1 MKKNALVALAAI
13 VGSTATAAALGGRNS
28 GDSRWYRRLR
38 KPALT
43 PPPIVFPIAWTALYA
58 LQAASAFRVWR
69 APKSSNRTKALAL
82 WATQLGLN
90 AAWSPIFF
98 RMRAPRL
105 ALADVVALDAALA
118 AYVHRAAKVDRPA
131 ALLAAPYLAWLGF
144 ATYLNAEIVRLN
156 R

>member
-13 VGSTATAAALGGRNS
+13 VGSTAIAAALGGTNS

-69 APKSSNRTKALAL
+69 APKSSDRTTALAL

-90 AAWSPIFF
+90 AAWSPLFF
-98 RMRAPRL
+98 GRHAPRA
-105 ALADVVALDAALA
+105 ALADIALLDVALA
-118 AYVHRAAKVDRPA
+118 AYVHRAAKVDRAA
-131 ALLAAPYLAWLGF
+131 ALLAAPYLAWVGF
-144 ATYLNAEIVRLN
+144 ATYLNAEIVRLDS
-156 R
+156 

>member
-1 MKKNALVALAAI
+1 MKKNALVALATI
-13 VGSTATAAALGGRNS
+13 VGSTAVAAALGGRRS

-43 PPPIVFPIAWTALYA
+43 PSPIVFPVAWTALYA

-69 APKSSNRTKALAL
+69 APRSSHRTTALAL

-90 AAWSPIFF
+90 AAWSPLFF
-98 RMRAPRL
+98 RRHAPRS
-105 ALADVVALDAALA
+105 ALADVALLDVALA
-118 AYVHRAAKVDRPA
+118 AYVHRATKVDRTA
-131 ALLAAPYLAWLGF
+131 ALLAAPYLAWIGF
-144 ATYLNAEIVRLN
+144 ATYLNAEIVRLD